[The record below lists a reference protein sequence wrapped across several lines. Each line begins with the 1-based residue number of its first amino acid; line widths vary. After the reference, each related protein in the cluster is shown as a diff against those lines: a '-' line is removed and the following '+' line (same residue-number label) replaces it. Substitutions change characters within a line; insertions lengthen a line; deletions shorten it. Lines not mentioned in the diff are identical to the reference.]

1 MIIGA
6 IGLPLD
12 RTLMDGA
19 SWVNFAD
26 MCYLRLE
33 PSLKKTQAA
42 FISTG
47 RTNPTWQCHRAI
59 VYLDGKPNRF
69 QLWFQ
74 SNSPITMC
82 QMSQNI
88 FRSELQTVLLTCDF
102 VHVGNGALPTVT
114 SIGWLCYIAW
124 VELCW
129 KPMWHLRYFQ
139 AICTFGGPGVFFFF
153 STFWNNFS

>member
-47 RTNPTWQCHRAI
+47 RTNPT
-59 VYLDGKPNRF
+59 
-69 QLWFQ
+69 
-74 SNSPITMC
+74 
-82 QMSQNI
+82 
-88 FRSELQTVLLTCDF
+88 
-102 VHVGNGALPTVT
+102 
-114 SIGWLCYIAW
+114 
-124 VELCW
+124 
-129 KPMWHLRYFQ
+129 
-139 AICTFGGPGVFFFF
+139 
-153 STFWNNFS
+153 